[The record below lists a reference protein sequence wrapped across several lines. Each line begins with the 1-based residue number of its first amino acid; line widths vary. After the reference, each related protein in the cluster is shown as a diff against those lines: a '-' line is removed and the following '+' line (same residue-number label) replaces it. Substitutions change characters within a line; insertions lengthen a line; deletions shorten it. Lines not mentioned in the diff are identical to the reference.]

1 MESRLAQLRDD
12 KRRIRR
18 EINELRL
25 SENPNEARI
34 QNYLDE
40 MQDLDYEITA
50 INDRLV
56 SLPDPM
62 NM

>member
-25 SENPNEARI
+25 SENPNDAQI

-40 MQDLDYEITA
+40 MQDHDYEITA